1 MTHLLT
7 GYLNT
12 ILGNSSGA
20 EAKPNRYCLY
30 QLKCGSYGVAKIF
43 INTQRRLQFLIEA

>member
-20 EAKPNRYCLY
+20 EAKP
-30 QLKCGSYGVAKIF
+30 QLNQIGIVSISNSVEVKGLLKY
-43 INTQRRLQFLIEA
+43 L